1 MPDQLSMFDDAPG
14 DQASAPDFS
23 GRRRSRPDTRHELF
37 FALRPDA
44 HDARRLLEA
53 ARQARMVGAPLD
65 AARLHVSLFGVGD
78 YLGDAFPRE
87 HVARLLRAAGS
98 VALAG
103 FELVF
108 DEAASFTAARAF
120 VLKASADDAL
130 AALHDVRLRLG
141 EALANAGVPVRA
153 GKITPH
159 MTMAYG
165 EASMPAAR
173 IPALAWRPAELAL
186 IDSYVGERH
195 HESLGRW
202 PLAD

>member
-1 MPDQLSMFDDAPG
+1 MPDQLSMFDDAP
-14 DQASAPDFS
+14 DDAPVPSFAA
-23 GRRRSRPDTRHELF
+23 RRRSRPDTRHELV

-44 HDARRLLEA
+44 PDACRLLEA
-53 ARQARMVGAPLD
+53 ARRAGIGGAPLD
-65 AARLHVSLFGVGD
+65 AGRLHVSLFGVGD
-78 YLGDAFPRE
+78 YLGDAFPGA

-98 VALAG
+98 VALEG

-120 VLKASADDAL
+120 VLKASAEETL
-130 AALHDVRLRLG
+130 AALRDVRLRLG
-141 EALANAGVPVRA
+141 EALANAGVPMRA

-202 PLAD
+202 PLAI